1 MTPSASTGHAGAPYD
16 GAPQPA
22 QDVAPLRPD
31 STSPPP
37 SPQPARFPLVAA
49 TRISI
54 AFNGSPALSD
64 VDFDIL
70 PGEVH
75 ALVGENGAG
84 KSSLM
89 KILGGIYLPDAG
101 SLAVD
106 GAPAAFRTS
115 ADAIDAGIAI
125 IHQELN
131 LVDSL
136 PVVDNLFLG
145 KEITTRFGFPDHTA
159 MRAKARAVLAQLGF
173 KPSPDALVG
182 ALRIGEKQLIEIA
195 KALLADARV
204 LIMDEPTSALSDAE
218 THALEALVRALRE
231 RGMGIVL
238 ISHRLQ
244 EVFDLA
250 DRVTVLRDGRHIATL
265 PIGRVESAEQLV
277 SMMIGKQFV
286 APRRDAGAARAVS
299 DAMIDVRELT
309 LFGEHRPVV
318 DRVSFEVRRG
328 EVFGLS
334 GLLGAGKTEILET
347 LFGVSP
353 YRVAGTVAIGAAR
366 RAFRT
371 PAEAVEA
378 GVAFV
383 TEDRKKDGLLVDQS
397 VEANFLLPSLAHIE
411 GFPFYRRRAAA
422 RRVAAQTKASNV
434 KHGGADEPVATLS
447 GGNQQK
453 LIIGKWLMT
462 EPVLLLLDEPTRGVD
477 VAAKSEIYQQILQA
491 ARAGL
496 TVVVAS
502 SEIDE
507 LMLMCDRIL
516 VLCEGRS
523 RGVLE
528 RAAFSADELVKR
540 ASP

>member
-1 MTPSASTGHAGAPYD
+1 MTQHAAGSHTPREAQRST
-16 GAPQPA
+16 
-22 QDVAPLRPD
+22 
-31 STSPPP
+31 PPP
-37 SPQPARFPLVAA
+37 SHERATAPLVAA
-49 TRISI
+49 SRISI
-54 AFNGSPALSD
+54 AFSGSAALTD
-64 VDFDIL
+64 VDFDIAA
-70 PGEVH
+70 GEVH

-89 KILGGIYLPDAG
+89 KILGGLYLPDAG
-101 SLAVD
+101 TIAVA
-106 GAPAAFRTS
+106 GAPVAFRTS
-115 ADAIDAGIAI
+115 ADAMDAGIAI

-136 PVVDNLFLG
+136 SVVDNLFLG
-145 KEITTRFGFPDHTA
+145 KEIITRFGFPNHAA
-159 MRAKARAVLAQLGF
+159 MRAKAREVLAQLGF
-173 KPSPDALVG
+173 RPAPDALVG
-182 ALRIGEKQLIEIA
+182 PLRIGEKQLIEIA

-204 LIMDEPTSALSDAE
+204 LIMDEPTSALSDTE
-218 THALEALVRALRE
+218 TQALSGLVRQLRE

-277 SMMIGKQFV
+277 SMMIGKNFV
-286 APRRDAGAARAVS
+286 APHREAGELRGAADTMIAVR
-299 DAMIDVRELT
+299 DLT
-309 LFGEHRPVV
+309 LHGEHRPVV
-318 DRVSFEVRRG
+318 DHVSFEVRRG

-347 LFGVSP
+347 LFGVSS
-353 YRVAGTVAIGAAR
+353 YRVEGAIEIGPAR
-366 RAFRT
+366 RAFTT
-371 PAEAVEA
+371 PAAAVEA

-383 TEDRKKDGLLVDQS
+383 TEDRKTDGLLLEDS
-397 VEANFLLPSLAHIE
+397 VEANFVLPSLARVD
-411 GFPFYRRRAAA
+411 GFPFYRRRAIA
-422 RRVAAQTKASNV
+422 RRVTAQAKSSNV
-434 KHGGADEPVATLS
+434 KCGGVAQTVTTLS

-462 EPVLLLLDEPTRGVD
+462 QPDILLLDEPTRGVD
-477 VAAKSEIYQQILQA
+477 VAAKSEIYSQILQA

-516 VLCEGRS
+516 VLCEGRAA
-523 RGVLE
+523 GVLE
-528 RAAFSADELVKR
+528 RAAFSAGQLVKL

>member
-1 MTPSASTGHAGAPYD
+1 MTLSAAGNHAGASAELSAD
-16 GAPQPA
+16 SISDVRSAQPRA
-22 QDVAPLRPD
+22 SGRG
-31 STSPPP
+31 T
-37 SPQPARFPLVAA
+37 PALVAA
-49 TRISI
+49 AHVSI
-54 AFNGSPALSD
+54 AFNGSAALTD
-64 VDFDIL
+64 VDFDVAA
-70 PGEVH
+70 GEVH

-89 KILGGIYLPDAG
+89 KILGGLYLPDAG
-101 SLAVD
+101 AISVA
-106 GAPAAFRTS
+106 GAPVAFRTS

-136 PVVDNLFLG
+136 TVVDNLFLG
-145 KEITTRFGFPDHTA
+145 KEITTRFGFPDHKA
-159 MRAKARAVLAQLGF
+159 MRAQARGVLAQLGF

-204 LIMDEPTSALSDAE
+204 LIMDEPTSALSDTE
-218 THALEALVRALRE
+218 TQALERLVRALRE

-265 PIGRVESAEQLV
+265 PISQVESAEQLV
-277 SMMIGKQFV
+277 SMMIGKHFV
-286 APRRDAGAARAVS
+286 APQREAGAVRAAAG
-299 DAMIDVRELT
+299 AMISVRELT
-309 LFGEHRPVV
+309 LAGEHRPVV
-318 DRVSFEVRRG
+318 DRVSFDVRRG

-347 LFGVSP
+347 LYGVSS
-353 YRVAGTVAIGAAR
+353 YRVAGTIEIGAAR
-366 RAFRT
+366 RMFRT

-397 VEANFLLPSLAHIE
+397 VEANLMLPSLAHIE
-411 GFPFYRRRAAA
+411 GFPFYRRRVAA
-422 RRVAAQTKASNV
+422 RRVAAQSRASNV
-434 KHGGADEPVATLS
+434 KHGGASEPVATLS

-462 EPVLLLLDEPTRGVD
+462 QPAILLLDEPTRGVD
-477 VAAKSEIYQQILQA
+477 VAAKAEIYNQILQA

-516 VLCEGRS
+516 VLCEGRAA
-523 RGVLE
+523 GVLE
-528 RAAFSADELVKR
+528 RSAFSAEQLVKL

>member
-1 MTPSASTGHAGAPYD
+1 MESMTPTATSLDPPLAQERAPAG
-16 GAPQPA
+16 
-22 QDVAPLRPD
+22 V
-31 STSPPP
+31 T
-37 SPQPARFPLVAA
+37 PLVAA

-54 AFNGSPALSD
+54 AFNGSPALTD
-64 VDFDIL
+64 VDFDIM

-89 KILGGIYLPDAG
+89 KILGGLYLPDAG
-101 SLAVD
+101 SIEVSGTRTD
-106 GAPAAFRTS
+106 FRTT
-115 ADAIDAGIAI
+115 ADAMDAGIAI

-136 PVVDNLFLG
+136 SVVDNLFLG
-145 KEITTRFGFPDHTA
+145 KEITTRFGFPDHRA
-159 MRAKARAVLAQLGF
+159 MRAKARDVLAQLQF
-173 KPSPDALVG
+173 RPSPDALVG

-204 LIMDEPTSALSDAE
+204 LIMDEPTSALSDTE
-218 THALEALVRALRE
+218 THALAVLVRALRE

-238 ISHRLQ
+238 ISHRLH

-265 PIGRVESAEQLV
+265 PMSRVESAEQLV
-277 SMMIGKQFV
+277 SMMIGKNFV
-286 APRRDAGAARAVS
+286 APHRESGEVRAAADTMVAVRD
-299 DAMIDVRELT
+299 LT

-318 DRVSFEVRRG
+318 DGVSFEVRRG

-334 GLLGAGKTEILET
+334 GLLGAGKTEILES
-347 LFGVSP
+347 LYGVSP
-353 YRVAGTVAIGAAR
+353 YRVSGALEIGPGKR
-366 RAFRT
+366 VFRT
-371 PAEAVEA
+371 PAEAVDA
-378 GVAFV
+378 DVAFV
-383 TEDRKKDGLLVDQS
+383 TEDRKKDGLIVDQS
-397 VEANFLLPSLAHIE
+397 VEANFMLPSLAHIE
-411 GFPFYRRRAAA
+411 GFPFYRPRAIA
-422 RRVAAQTKASNV
+422 RRVAAQAKASNV
-434 KHGGADEPVATLS
+434 KHGGASAPVATLS

-462 EPVLLLLDEPTRGVD
+462 QPAILLLDEPTRGVD
-477 VAAKSEIYQQILQA
+477 VAAKAEIYSQILQA
-491 ARAGL
+491 ARSGL

-516 VLCEGRS
+516 VLCEGRA

-528 RAAFSADELVKR
+528 REAFSADELVKL